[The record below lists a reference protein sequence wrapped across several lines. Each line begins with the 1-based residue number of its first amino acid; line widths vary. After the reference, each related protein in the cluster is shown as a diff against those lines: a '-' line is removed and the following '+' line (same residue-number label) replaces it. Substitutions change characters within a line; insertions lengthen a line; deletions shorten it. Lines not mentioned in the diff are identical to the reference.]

1 MDSSSG
7 STPDTKPGIGRALK
21 RSGDVVGD
29 SKTLSGSYAKSLKDL
44 EKWASKEEYGALG
57 DVFSGIAEIAALQL
71 EVQREQIEM
80 WSEFRKVFETILDN
94 DRNELKK
101 KSGSKKSSSSDIT
114 DLSEKLKVQEAE
126 TEIQKK
132 SVSTLTKENEAI
144 KLMLTKKGFE
154 NLHELPYEGSV
165 HTTRIVLDAKER
177 MKNYRRCD
185 SPPVY
190 TSNPPPPPF
199 NPYYGPPLDNRNS
212 LLYPPLAGNQERRQ
226 MGKNKHKKHHRRDED
241 GGMDCSEIRGGKG
254 LKLILKVG
262 GSTPETLES
271 MPHKKKKKKKDKK
284 RRHHHREKRSKRE
297 DLEPNPAEDVEMEEE
312 NESEVSEESPIKRL
326 LDYLLPLLQK
336 RDEPMDF
343 TTMRSKLDNGDYLTM
358 EAFKSD
364 FELMC
369 NNAMVYN
376 TQGTVYYK
384 AAKKLLALG
393 QRVFTPEKLRP
404 LREHLSFMNELGEKE
419 LGFDL
424 DTIPD
429 DLSPEEILAFAKEK
443 ANEAADKA
451 KKKKTELG
459 FLRQNPDGTTSLSFL
474 TGGDGVIPGT
484 NNERPVLLGSLIGK
498 VKQGTGSIQG
508 FKEDR
513 NNAAKAVYP
522 LYYGAFSSHG
532 PSYDSTFANL
542 TQDETE
548 LVYSTYGDD
557 VGVKYAESIMNF
569 GRDCDYAMF
578 IVDHLLDILTG
589 NEHRKTSKYIEEQK
603 NLRKEEDLLDK
614 VFAKVDP
621 NFDLESLKS
630 LEKEG
635 GIDKNF
641 LDSLKKEY
649 EVKGEDQEGE
659 EAPSDS
665 NNQDNED
672 EEEGDKEEN
681 PVDIL
686 RKNAALI
693 KELTEVQRERLSSN
707 PPPHYGQMPKTLRER
722 ANSSI

>member
-1 MDSSSG
+1 
-7 STPDTKPGIGRALK
+7 
-21 RSGDVVGD
+21 
-29 SKTLSGSYAKSLKDL
+29 
-44 EKWASKEEYGALG
+44 
-57 DVFSGIAEIAALQL
+57 
-71 EVQREQIEM
+71 
-80 WSEFRKVFETILDN
+80 
-94 DRNELKK
+94 
-101 KSGSKKSSSSDIT
+101 
-114 DLSEKLKVQEAE
+114 
-126 TEIQKK
+126 
-132 SVSTLTKENEAI
+132 
-144 KLMLTKKGFE
+144 
-154 NLHELPYEGSV
+154 
-165 HTTRIVLDAKER
+165 
-177 MKNYRRCD
+177 
-185 SPPVY
+185 
-190 TSNPPPPPF
+190 
-199 NPYYGPPLDNRNS
+199 
-212 LLYPPLAGNQERRQ
+212 

-284 RRHHHREKRSKRE
+284 RRHHHREKRRYSTI
-297 DLEPNPAEDVEMEEE
+297 
-312 NESEVSEESPIKRL
+312 IK
-326 LDYLLPLLQK
+326 
-336 RDEPMDF
+336 EPMDF

-424 DTIPD
+424 DSAMDTNPDSVASNDDIQIAIQDIREKVKKPIGRFEAIPD

-665 NNQDNED
+665 NNQDNE

-707 PPPHYGQMPKTLRER
+707 PPPHYGQMPKPSEKEQILASKIRSNLAEMAKAVLPGDVVPEQGVKKLLGLPMTTT
-722 ANSSI
+722 SSSVTPCVNID